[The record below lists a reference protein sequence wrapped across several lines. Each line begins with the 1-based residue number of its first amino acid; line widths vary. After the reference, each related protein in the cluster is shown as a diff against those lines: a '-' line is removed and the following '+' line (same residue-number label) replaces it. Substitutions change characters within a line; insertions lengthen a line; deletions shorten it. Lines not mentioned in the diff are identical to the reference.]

1 MGSPLFSARLLTAQ
15 TPLQTLSTLRLC
27 SSFCWPSAPWLLL
40 RRPSTRVP
48 MSNSSTLTATTRL
61 LTTTPL
67 PLPSKPSNT
76 PPLPSN
82 TWLPPSKPSNM
93 LLLTPTNTELILT
106 LPLTSPTLSNLFC
119 PLPTALIPMV
129 LILMVPTHTVTP
141 SPLKKRRKKNR
152 FPQLF
157 QSYTRSTTSRIFTT
171 NQTYQH
177 EKNTSFLTYYSSIN
191 CIDYALTS
199 LMDEKK

>member
-15 TPLQTLSTLRLC
+15 TPLQTLSTRRLC

-48 MSNSSTLTATTRL
+48 MSNSSTLTVTTRL
-61 LTTTPL
+61 LTPTQL

-76 PPLPSN
+76 PPPPSN

-106 LPLTSPTLSNLFC
+106 LPLTSTSPTPSDLF
-119 PLPTALIPMV
+119 LPTVHILMVLIPMV
-129 LILMVPTHTVTP
+129 LTHTVTP
-141 SPLKKRRKKNR
+141 SPPKRRKKNR
-152 FPQLF
+152 CLRLF
-157 QSYTRSTTSRIFTT
+157 QRYKLSTMTRNSTT
-171 NQTYQH
+171 N
-177 EKNTSFLTYYSSIN
+177 KTSPY
-191 CIDYALTS
+191 
-199 LMDEKK
+199 EKKTLCLTFY